1 MLRTPLAA
9 HHVFVAKLVSDGPTF
24 FAARL
29 IAGDGDSAAQVGG
42 DEPGRGVLPVVQRA
56 LWDLGDQ
63 PLPGPPGGRIQ
74 TGGGRVLRICTHTDD
89 VWEIQRVV
97 VAPRSVVPKSPP
109 SRGLSRDMPSA
120 RTALSSLARSSGWS
134 GAPRAAS
141 RSSITGR
148 EVSGLATSLVR
159 SA

>member
-42 DEPGRGVLPVVQRA
+42 DEPGRGVLPAMQRA

-63 PLPGPPGGRIQ
+63 PLPGLPGGRIQ
-74 TGGGRVLRICTHTDD
+74 TGGGRVLRICAHTDD
-89 VWEIQRVV
+89 VWEVQRVV
-97 VAPRSVVPKSPP
+97 VAPLLGGTEVATVAWLEPRYAVGEN
-109 SRGLSRDMPSA
+109 GLEFIGP
-120 RTALSSLARSSGWS
+120 L
-134 GAPRAAS
+134 
-141 RSSITGR
+141 
-148 EVSGLATSLVR
+148 
-159 SA
+159 